1 MRIAP
6 IHTLTLMRALSAALL
21 TLALLSS
28 AIPFIALSA
37 AHPCS
42 MPCCAGME
50 GGCATGACKDALF
63 KSPKKIEE
71 EKLCGAEDAG
81 EAHGAAK
88 NSHPPTQAKAS
99 ENSDHCDSDKKEAT
113 PDRKETL
120 TAESS
125 EASSEAQTNVI
136 SARALAAPCPKDC
149 CAGANTSTQTR
160 RGRDSAI
167 VSPTGGLH
175 PPSFISLSFYA
186 LNLQPVYSA
195 HLKRLRGRAPP
206 SFISS
211 NQA

>member
-1 MRIAP
+1 
-6 IHTLTLMRALSAALL
+6 MRALSAALL

-28 AIPFIALSA
+28 AIPFTVMSA
-37 AHPCS
+37 AHSCS

-63 KSPKKIEE
+63 KSPVKRPKKVEE
-71 EKLCGAEDAG
+71 EKLCGVEDAG

-88 NSHPPTQAKAS
+88 NTHPPTKAKAS
-99 ENSDHCDSDKKEAT
+99 EDSDHCDSDKKEVA
-113 PDRKETL
+113 PERKETL

-125 EASSEAQTNVI
+125 DASSEAQANVI
-136 SARALAAPCPKDC
+136 SVLALASPCPKDC
-149 CAGANTSTQTR
+149 CAGASTSTQSR

-167 VSPTGGLH
+167 VSTAGGLP

-206 SFISS
+206 SLISS
-211 NQA
+211 NPA